1 EPAAELMGPMIR
13 EAKRA
18 YSRAHFPSLACRF
31 VSARD
36 HGSSDTCGGLCSL
49 RISLLPSVPRDKR
62 RASIIAFFQRPA
74 PMWDQLI
81 RLFRE
86 LPETSKLFILLVL
99 IAWII
104 GYTV

>member
-1 EPAAELMGPMIR
+1 
-13 EAKRA
+13 
-18 YSRAHFPSLACRF
+18 
-31 VSARD
+31 
-36 HGSSDTCGGLCSL
+36 
-49 RISLLPSVPRDKR
+49 
-62 RASIIAFFQRPA
+62 
-74 PMWDQLI
+74 MWDQLI